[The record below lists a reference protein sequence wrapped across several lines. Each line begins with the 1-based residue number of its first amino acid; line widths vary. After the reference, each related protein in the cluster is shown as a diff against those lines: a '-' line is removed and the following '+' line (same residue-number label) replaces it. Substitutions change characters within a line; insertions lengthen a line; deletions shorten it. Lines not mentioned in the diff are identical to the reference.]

1 AVAQVDPVGAR
12 IEFLSERGHEFRRHG
27 RHPRVV
33 GGLSA
38 IRSYLR
44 SARARHRRGARGRY
58 NAAPMDIVLLIKAL
72 VLGVV
77 EGLTEFLPISSTGHL
92 ILVGDLLDFNDQK
105 GLVFEIVIQTGAMLA
120 ILWEYRARF
129 IGVLRG
135 LGSDPK
141 A

>member
-1 AVAQVDPVGAR
+1 
-12 IEFLSERGHEFRRHG
+12 
-27 RHPRVV
+27 
-33 GGLSA
+33 
-38 IRSYLR
+38 
-44 SARARHRRGARGRY
+44 
-58 NAAPMDIVLLIKAL
+58 MDIVLLIKAL

-129 IGVLRG
+129 TGVLLG

-141 A
+141 ARAFVVNLIVAFLPAAVLGLAFNSAIKAALFKPVPVAIAFIVGGLIILVVERRKHWCG